1 MSYGHSGDGLPE
13 QSSLSDK
20 VILEKSAS
28 LLENLATETVIH
40 MLMLQYTKWPRY
52 KREKKNPPYTSTQ
65 ENHHQYH

>member
-1 MSYGHSGDGLPE
+1 MSYGHSVDGLPE

-40 MLMLQYTKWPRY
+40 MLMPQYTKM
-52 KREKKNPPYTSTQ
+52 TTV
-65 ENHHQYH
+65 